1 MIQIKAPDP
10 APRQTCP
17 MSTAPTIRATA
28 PRYTSYPPATAFSPV
43 RETTDF
49 EAALSGLDPARPVS
63 VYVHIPFCERL
74 CWFCACR
81 TQGVRSLTPVTA
93 YVETVLGELALL
105 RRHLPPDLRMGQLH
119 FGGGTPTILPPALID
134 RLTTA
139 LKETFTPA
147 DRLQFSVEID
157 PTLVDREKI
166 EAFARHGMTR
176 ASIGVQDF
184 ADEVQAAIG
193 RPQPYSVTREAIR
206 MLREAGVGSLNL
218 DLVYGLPHQ
227 TARTFGRTLDQ
238 VLSLDPDRLALFGYA
253 HVPHVAK
260 RQRLIPEHA
269 LPGDTGRTHLFQQ
282 ARDRFAAARYVSLG
296 IDHFG
301 KPGDSLVTAA
311 RSGGLRRNFQG
322 YTDDRCESLIGVG
335 ASAISRVGGFFH
347 NATGTADYSKRIGEG
362 RLATHRQHVWTGQD
376 RLRARAI
383 EMLMCDFSIDLASL
397 RRDCGPPEPI
407 LSDLESAATLF
418 HDAVTFDGRHFTLR
432 PDHRGKVRLIAQA
445 LDQYDHSSATFSRVS

>member
-1 MIQIKAPDP
+1 
-10 APRQTCP
+10 
-17 MSTAPTIRATA
+17 MSITDTTAPTIRATA
-28 PRYTSYPPATAFSPV
+28 PRYTSYPPATVFAPT
-43 RETTDF
+43 RDPADY
-49 EAALSGLDPARPVS
+49 EAALAGLDPDKPVS

-81 TQGVRSLTPVTA
+81 TQGVRSLSPVAA
-93 YVETVLGELALL
+93 YVETVLAELALL
-105 RRHLPPDLRMGQLH
+105 RQHLPDGLRMGQLH

-134 RLTTA
+134 RLVTA
-139 LKETFTPA
+139 LKDAITPA
-147 DRLQFSVEID
+147 ERLQFSVEID

-166 EAFARHGMTR
+166 DAFARNGMTR

-206 MLREAGVGSLNL
+206 MLREAGVASLNL

-227 TARTFGRTLDQ
+227 TPQTFGRTLDQ

-269 LPGDTGRTHLFQQ
+269 LPGDTARTALFAQ
-282 ARDRFAAARYVSLG
+282 ARNRFVAARYVPLG

-301 KPGDSLVTAA
+301 KPEDSLVAAA

-322 YTDDRCESLIGVG
+322 YTDDRCDSLIGVG
-335 ASAISRVGGFFH
+335 APAISRIGGFFH
-347 NATGTADYSKRIGEG
+347 NATGTADYTKRIAAG
-362 RLATHRQHVWTGQD
+362 RPATQRQHVWTGED

-383 EMLMCDFSIDLASL
+383 EMLMCDFAIDLDVL
-397 RRDCGPPEPI
+397 RRDCGPLASLLP
-407 LSDLESAATLF
+407 DLIGTAAAF
-418 HDAVTFDGRHFTLR
+418 CDDVTFDGRHFTLR
-432 PDHRGKVRLIAQA
+432 PEARPKVRLVAQA
-445 LDQYDHSSATFSRVS
+445 LDQYDHSAATFSRVS